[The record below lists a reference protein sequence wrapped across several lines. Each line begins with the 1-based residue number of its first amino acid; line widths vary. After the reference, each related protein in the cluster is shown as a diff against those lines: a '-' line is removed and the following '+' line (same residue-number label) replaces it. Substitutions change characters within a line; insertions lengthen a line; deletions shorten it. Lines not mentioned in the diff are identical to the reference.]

1 MTQTK
6 SNERDDSKKMNDLEG
21 KIAIVT
27 GASRGI
33 GKAIA
38 ENLSVS
44 GAFVLGT
51 ATTDTGAASIS
62 SYLAQNG
69 RGFVLRVDEDESI
82 ERFFSAIKG
91 EFDAPRILVNN
102 AGITR
107 DNIALRMKNDE
118 WGDVIETNL
127 SAVFKVTKA
136 ALRGMTKAR
145 WGRVINIS
153 SVVGSMGNAGQS
165 NYAAAKAGVEGYSRS
180 LASELASRNI
190 TVNCI
195 APGFIATD
203 MTDSLPDEQK
213 EMLLSRVPAGRLG
226 EANEVAALVSFL
238 AGNVAGY
245 ITGETI
251 HINGGMYM
259 G

>member
-1 MTQTK
+1 
-6 SNERDDSKKMNDLEG
+6 MNNLAG
-21 KIAIVT
+21 KVAVVT

-38 ENLSVS
+38 EGLAAN

-51 ATTDTGAASIS
+51 ATSEVGAASIS
-62 SYLAQNG
+62 EYLSDNG
-69 RGFVLRVDEDESI
+69 RGFILRVEDEASI
-82 ERFFSAIKG
+82 EAFFAAIKS
-91 EFDAPRILVNN
+91 EFEAPTILVNN

-107 DNIALRMKNDE
+107 DNIALRMKSEE
-118 WGDVIETNL
+118 WDDVIGTNL

-136 ALRGMTKAR
+136 CLRGMTKAR

-153 SVVGSMGNAGQS
+153 SVVASMGNAGQS
-165 NYAAAKAGVEGYSRS
+165 NYAAAKAGMEGYSRS
-180 LASELASRNI
+180 LASELASRNV

-203 MTDSLPDEQK
+203 MTDSLPEEQK
-213 EMLLSRVPAGRLG
+213 ELLLSRVPAKRLG

-238 AGNVAGY
+238 AGDSSGY

-259 G
+259 S